1 MKNKPITIA
10 LIASVVLI
18 WGWIM
23 YSVFDFVGSPE
34 ILTIKKKSLVSV
46 IKEDSVFL
54 DYDLLLKYKDPF
66 LKKEYSASLS
76 SSKNMNYSAVSALPI
91 LVTKKIK
98 NIELIV
104 KEESIPTVGYLGR
117 IKNDKLKKPVAILLI
132 NNNEYMMKEGEENEG
147 VLLKKILNDSLEI
160 MFEKKIL
167 YVRKK

>member
-34 ILTIKKKSLVSV
+34 IITSKKKSLVSV
-46 IKEDSVFL
+46 IKDDSVL
-54 DYDLLLKYKDPF
+54 SAYDLLLNYKDPF

-76 SSKNMNYSAVSALPI
+76 SSKNINYSTVSALPM
-91 LVTKKIK
+91 LATKKAA
-98 NIELIV
+98 NLDLVV
-104 KEESIPTVGYLGR
+104 KEEFIPAVAYLGR
-117 IKNDKLKKPVAILLI
+117 IQNEKLKKPVAILLI
-132 NNNEYMMKEGEENEG
+132 NNNEYMMKEGEVNEG
-147 VLLKKILNDSLEI
+147 VLLKHILNDSLEI
-160 MFEKKIL
+160 IFEKKIL